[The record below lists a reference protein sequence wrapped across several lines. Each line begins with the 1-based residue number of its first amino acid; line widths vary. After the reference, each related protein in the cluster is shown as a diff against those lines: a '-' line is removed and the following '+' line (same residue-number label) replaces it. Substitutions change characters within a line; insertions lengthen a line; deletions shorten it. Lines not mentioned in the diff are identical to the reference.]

1 MQIKEGSSAPTFTE
15 VTQSVGQH
23 EEKEE
28 NTSVW
33 IWAEIDQRRRQIS
46 ESEPSA
52 QIRGLNTVCS
62 LNADWLMSS
71 GAVNPG
77 VMELLTPPSSVFIYK
92 HHLDGSSV
100 RHEAEFIWLS
110 AAGWTSLM
118 FHSVFRDQKPFSCRA
133 ENNRCDRNRHT
144 PFVFYPTHQWNLE
157 GNDAVHSVCCV
168 QTCWQTAAGGFS
180 VICFLLLSQTV
191 WRVESNRWTLF
202 CSDELIHSFQTK
214 N

>member
-92 HHLDGSSV
+92 HHLDTSSV

-144 PFVFYPTHQWNLE
+144 PFVFYPTLQWNLE

-180 VICFLLLSQTV
+180 EICFLLLSDSLTSGIKQMDTFLL
-191 WRVESNRWTLF
+191 WW
-202 CSDELIHSFQTK
+202 IH
-214 N
+214 